1 MKEKQMDLNG
11 MKIDE
16 QISNNNIETDG
27 EYPWSPMG
35 PTHPFNEDCV
45 AQNGTHYNG
54 SDALF
59 VRT

>member
-35 PTHPFNEDCV
+35 PTHPFNEK
-45 AQNGTHYNG
+45 
-54 SDALF
+54 SLS
-59 VRT
+59 